1 MEFIIKNLSD
11 KEEKILEDNNIDFCI
26 DDLFSNNRDINIV
39 CSETKFKEILSLLGR
54 KNSFN

>member
-39 CSETKFKEILSLLGR
+39 YSETKFKEILSLLGR